1 MRIIIG
7 IIIGI
12 AIIFNWGSIKEYFDQ
27 KLSKSEGS
35 ANPDTKISEPAA
47 PKSPPQK
54 GGEKVDPFKEFK

>member
-27 KLSKSEGS
+27 NLMKSEGS
-35 ANPDTKISEPAA
+35 ASPDAKTTEPAA